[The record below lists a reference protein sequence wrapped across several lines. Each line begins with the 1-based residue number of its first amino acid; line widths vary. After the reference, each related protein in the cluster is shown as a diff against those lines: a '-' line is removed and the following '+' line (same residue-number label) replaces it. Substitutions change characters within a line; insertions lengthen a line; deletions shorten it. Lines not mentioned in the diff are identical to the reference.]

1 MIRGDLECHA
11 SLSLFFHF
19 RSLILSFSFSV
30 VAHCFISPFL
40 FQASASLIFSL
51 FYVFF
56 FFGGSSSVSI
66 TWSISSQ
73 GNTVATTSNV

>member
-56 FFGGSSSVSI
+56 FWWEFFCVNNMVHLLSG
-66 TWSISSQ
+66 
-73 GNTVATTSNV
+73 